1 MVALI
6 VLCSLV
12 LLAILIYI
20 DYLIAEEFDNI
31 AEQKGYSESNKY
43 FWYCFWLGIVGYL
56 MVIALPNNSNAV
68 KKKNKSQINNSQY
81 DETDNDEYVEKTD
94 VENETYSKLAQVKC
108 PSCGKKHDFD
118 YPKCPYC
125 KHKYE

>member
-20 DYLIAEEFDNI
+20 DYLIATEFDNI

-56 MVIALPNNSNAV
+56 MVIALPNCPSSKTTKQSNKV
-68 KKKNKSQINNSQY
+68 KQPNKAIIKENISTSQY
-81 DETDNDEYVEKTD
+81 IEATCPHCEGMISIERGT
-94 VENETYSKLAQVKC
+94 TKLDC
-108 PSCGKKHDFD
+108 PWCDKKI
-118 YPKCPYC
+118 
-125 KHKYE
+125 ELE